1 MCIHELPLHTSAFL
15 YASITNIS
23 YAEFQQPGISEKQYR
38 YYTII
43 IEILN
48 DDSVTEGSWDASGI
62 LEAVLN
68 YVKVNISVNY
78 ILLYY
83 LNIGY
88 PSVPYIVT
96 LIWPNS

>member
-1 MCIHELPLHTSAFL
+1 MCSCCMCIHELPLHTTAFL

-48 DDSVTEGSWDASGI
+48 DDSVTLKDLEMPLGSSR
-62 LEAVLN
+62 LC
-68 YVKVNISVNY
+68 
-78 ILLYY
+78 
-83 LNIGY
+83 
-88 PSVPYIVT
+88 
-96 LIWPNS
+96 